1 LCGTP
6 PDKRTVAGARL
17 RQVVTGITALLVE
30 GALSPINCE
39 VLSMERISILVVED
53 EEPQRDLLEGLLN
66 KEGYRAAGAGNG
78 KTALQ
83 RAREDTFEVVLL
95 DYKLP
100 DTDGLTLLKSLKEMN
115 PEIEVIMI
123 TAFGSIE
130 NAVTAL
136 KAGAFE
142 YLTKPIDLD
151 DLLFKIRKVEER
163 FHLIHEN
170 MVLKEALKDRM
181 KSENIVY
188 ASEKMHEIVSLIVR
202 VAKTDSTCMVKGES
216 GVGKE
221 IVANLIHELSERR
234 NQALVKVNCS
244 AIPETLLESELFGY
258 ERGAFTG
265 AFQRKIGRFE
275 VANKGTIFLDE
286 IGDVPLSL
294 QPKLLRVLQEREIER
309 LGGLYPI
316 KVDVRIVAATNKNL
330 EEEVKQGR
338 FREDL
343 FYRLNIVQIEIPPLR
358 ERKED
363 IPLLLDFFLKKF
375 NERHKR
381 SIKGFAREARDML
394 IKHDYPG
401 NVRELENI
409 IERATVLAR
418 GEYITREDLSV
429 SNSGEQQVTD
439 GSMKQVVESMEKRMI
454 TEALV
459 SANWVQTKAADAVG
473 ISERMLRYKM
483 RKLGIARED

>member
-1 LCGTP
+1 
-6 PDKRTVAGARL
+6 
-17 RQVVTGITALLVE
+17 
-30 GALSPINCE
+30 
-39 VLSMERISILVVED
+39 MERMGILIVED
-53 EEPQRDLLEGLLN
+53 EEPQRSLLEGLLN
-66 KEGYRAAGAGNG
+66 KEGYAATGAPDG
-78 KTALQ
+78 KSALQ
-83 RAREDTFEVVLL
+83 LVKERTFEIVLL

-100 DTDGLTLLKSLKEMN
+100 DTDGLTVLKRLKEIN
-115 PEIEVIMI
+115 PEIQVIMI

-151 DLLFKIRKVEER
+151 DLFFKIRKVEER
-163 FHLIHEN
+163 LHLIHEN
-170 MVLKEALKDRM
+170 LVLREALKERM
-181 KSENIVY
+181 KSEDIVY
-188 ASEKMHEIVSLIVR
+188 ASERMHEIVSLIVR
-202 VAKTDSTCMVKGES
+202 VAKTDSTCMVRGES

-221 IVANLIHELSERR
+221 IVANLVHELSERK
-234 NQALVKVNCS
+234 NQPLVKVNCS

-265 AFQRKIGRFE
+265 AYQRKIGKFE

-309 LGGLYPI
+309 LGGLHPI

-330 EEEVKQGR
+330 EEEVKLGR

-358 ERKED
+358 ERKDD
-363 IPLLLDFFLKKF
+363 IPILLDFFLKRF
-375 NERHKR
+375 NERHRKTV
-381 SIKGFAREARDML
+381 KGFAREARDAL

-409 IERATVLAR
+409 VERAVVLTR
-418 GEYITREDLSV
+418 GEYVTREDLSM
-429 SNSGEQQVTD
+429 SNGIEQPTTD
-439 GSMKQVVESMEKRMI
+439 GTMKHVVESMEKRMI

-459 SANWVQTKAADAVG
+459 SSNWVQTKAAESIG

-483 RKLGIARED
+483 KKLGIAREG

>member
-1 LCGTP
+1 
-6 PDKRTVAGARL
+6 
-17 RQVVTGITALLVE
+17 
-30 GALSPINCE
+30 
-39 VLSMERISILVVED
+39 MERMSILIVED
-53 EEPQRDLLEGLLN
+53 EATQRTLLEGLLT
-66 KEGYRAAGAGNG
+66 KEGYKATGAGDG

-83 RAREDTFEVVLL
+83 FVKDGPFEVVLL

-100 DTDGLTLLKSLKEMN
+100 DMDGLTILKRLKEMN

-123 TAFGSIE
+123 TAFGSVE

-142 YLTKPIDLD
+142 YLTKPVDLD

-163 FHLIHEN
+163 LHLIHEN
-170 MVLKEALKDRM
+170 MILKEAWKYRN
-181 KSENIVY
+181 KTESIVY
-188 ASEKMHEIVSLIVR
+188 ASVKMHEIVSLIVR
-202 VAKTDSTCMVKGES
+202 VAKTDSTCMVQGES

-221 IVANLIHELSERR
+221 IVANLIHELSERK
-234 NQALVKVNCS
+234 NEPLVKVNCS
-244 AIPETLLESELFGY
+244 AIPDTLLESELFGY

-265 AFQRKIGRFE
+265 AYQKKLGRFE
-275 VANKGTIFLDE
+275 IAHKGTIFLDE
-286 IGDVPLSL
+286 IGDVPLFL

-309 LGGLYPI
+309 LGGLHPI

-330 EEEVKQGR
+330 EDEVKQGR

-343 FYRLNIVQIEIPPLR
+343 YYRLNIVRIEIPPLR

-363 IPLLLDFFLKKF
+363 IPLLIDFFLKKF
-375 NERHKR
+375 NERHKK
-381 SIKGFAREARDML
+381 SIRGFSREARDVL

-409 IERATVLAR
+409 VERATVLAR
-418 GEYITREDLSV
+418 SEYLTRDDLSLF
-429 SNSGEQQVTD
+429 SGAELPAPD
-439 GSMKQVVESMEKRMI
+439 GSMKHVVEGMEKRMI

-459 SANWVQTKAADAVG
+459 SSNWVQTKAAESVG

-483 RKLGIARED
+483 KKLGITKED

>member
-1 LCGTP
+1 
-6 PDKRTVAGARL
+6 
-17 RQVVTGITALLVE
+17 
-30 GALSPINCE
+30 
-39 VLSMERISILVVED
+39 MERISILIVED
-53 EEPQRDLLEGLLN
+53 EETQRSLLEGLLN
-66 KEGYRAAGAGNG
+66 KEGYRAAGAGDG
-78 KTALQ
+78 KKALQ
-83 RAREDTFEVVLL
+83 LVKEGTFEIVLL

-100 DTDGLTLLKSLKEMN
+100 DTDGLSILKSIKEMN

-163 FHLIHEN
+163 LHLIHEN
-170 MVLKEALKDRM
+170 MVLKEALKDKM

-202 VAKTDSTCMVKGES
+202 VAKTDSTCLVRGES

-221 IVANLIHELSERR
+221 IVANLIHGLSERSQ
-234 NQALVKVNCS
+234 QALVKVNCS
-244 AIPETLLESELFGY
+244 AIPDTLLESELFGY

-265 AFQRKIGRFE
+265 AYQKKIGKFE
-275 VANKGTIFLDE
+275 IAHKGTIFLDE
-286 IGDVPLSL
+286 IGDVPIFL

-309 LGGLYPI
+309 LGGLHPI

-343 FYRLNIVQIEIPPLR
+343 FYRLNIVQIEMPPLR

-375 NERHKR
+375 NERHRR
-381 SIKGFAREARDML
+381 SIKGFAREARDVL
-394 IKHDYPG
+394 IKYDYPG
-401 NVRELENI
+401 NVRELENVV
-409 IERATVLAR
+409 ERAIVLAR

-429 SNSGEQQVTD
+429 SNAGEQPALD
-439 GSMKQVVESMEKRMI
+439 GSLKQEVEFMEKRRI

-459 SANWVQTKAADAVG
+459 SANWVQTKAAETVG

-483 RKLGIARED
+483 KKLGIAKEE

>member
-1 LCGTP
+1 
-6 PDKRTVAGARL
+6 
-17 RQVVTGITALLVE
+17 
-30 GALSPINCE
+30 
-39 VLSMERISILVVED
+39 MERISILIVED
-53 EEPQRDLLEGLLN
+53 EDTQRGLLEGLLN
-66 KEGYRAAGAGNG
+66 KEGYRAAGAGDG
-78 KTALQ
+78 KSALQ
-83 RAREDTFEVVLL
+83 LVKEGTFEIVLL

-100 DTDGLTLLKSLKEMN
+100 DTDGLTLLKNIKEMN

-163 FHLIHEN
+163 LHLIHEN

-202 VAKTDSTCMVKGES
+202 VAKTDSTCLVRGES

-221 IVANLIHELSERR
+221 IVANLVHGLSERSR
-234 NQALVKVNCS
+234 QALVKVNCS
-244 AIPETLLESELFGY
+244 AIPDTLLESELFGY

-265 AFQRKIGRFE
+265 AYQKKIGKFE
-275 VANKGTIFLDE
+275 IAQKGTIFLDE
-286 IGDVPLSL
+286 IGDVPLFL

-309 LGGLYPI
+309 LGGLHPI

-343 FYRLNIVQIEIPPLR
+343 FYRLNIVQIEMPPLR

-363 IPLLLDFFLKKF
+363 IPLLLDFFLKKY
-375 NERHKR
+375 NERHRR
-381 SIKGFAREARDML
+381 SIKGFAREARDVL
-394 IKHDYPG
+394 IKYDYPG
-401 NVRELENI
+401 NVRELENVV
-409 IERATVLAR
+409 ERATVLAR

-429 SNSGEQQVTD
+429 FNAGEQPATD
-439 GSMKQVVESMEKRMI
+439 GSLKQEVEFMEKRRI

-459 SANWVQTKAADAVG
+459 STNWVQTKAAEAVG

-483 RKLGIARED
+483 KKLGIAREE

>member
-1 LCGTP
+1 
-6 PDKRTVAGARL
+6 
-17 RQVVTGITALLVE
+17 
-30 GALSPINCE
+30 
-39 VLSMERISILVVED
+39 MERISILIVED
-53 EEPQRDLLEGLLN
+53 EETQRTLLEGLLN
-66 KEGYRAAGAGNG
+66 KEGYKATGAGDG

-83 RAREDTFEVVLL
+83 LVKDGIFEVVLL

-100 DTDGLTLLKSLKEMN
+100 DMDGLTILKRIKEMN

-123 TAFGSIE
+123 TAFGSVE

-151 DLLFKIRKVEER
+151 DLLFKIKKAEDRL
-163 FHLIHEN
+163 HLIHEN
-170 MVLKEALKDRM
+170 EVLKEALKERN
-181 KSENIVY
+181 KPENIVY
-188 ASEKMHEIVSLIVR
+188 ASEKMHEIMSLIVR
-202 VAKTDSTCMVKGES
+202 VAKTDSTCMVHGES

-221 IVANLIHELSERR
+221 IVANLLHEMSERKDEP
-234 NQALVKVNCS
+234 LVKVNCS

-265 AFQRKIGRFE
+265 AYQKKMGRFE
-275 VANKGTIFLDE
+275 IANKGTIFLDE

-309 LGGLYPI
+309 LGGLRPI
-316 KVDVRIVAATNKNL
+316 RVDVRIVAATNKNL

-343 FYRLNIVQIEIPPLR
+343 YYRLNIVRIEIPSLR

-363 IPLLLDFFLKKF
+363 IPLLLDFFIKKF
-375 NERHKR
+375 NERHRK
-381 SIKGFAREARDML
+381 SIKGFSREARDVL
-394 IKHDYPG
+394 IKYDYPG

-409 IERATVLAR
+409 VERATVLAR
-418 GEYITREDLSV
+418 GEYLTRDDLSV
-429 SNSGEQQVTD
+429 FGDGELPATD
-439 GSMKQVVESMEKRMI
+439 GSMKSVVEGMEKRMI

-459 SANWVQTKAADAVG
+459 SSNWVQTKAAESIG

-483 RKLGIARED
+483 KKLGIAKDE

>member
-1 LCGTP
+1 
-6 PDKRTVAGARL
+6 
-17 RQVVTGITALLVE
+17 
-30 GALSPINCE
+30 
-39 VLSMERISILVVED
+39 MERINILVVED
-53 EEPQRDLLEGLLN
+53 EQTQRSLLEGLLN
-66 KEGYRAAGAGNG
+66 KEGYRAVGAGDG
-78 KTALQ
+78 ATALQ
-83 RAREDTFEVVLL
+83 RIREDTFEAVLL

-100 DTDGLTLLKSLKEMN
+100 DTDGLTLLKNLKEMN

-151 DLLFKIRKVEER
+151 DLLFKIKKVEER
-163 FHLIHEN
+163 FHLINEN
-170 MVLKEALKDRM
+170 MVLKEALKDRL

-202 VAKTDSTCMVKGES
+202 VAKTDSTCLVKGES

-221 IVANLIHELSERR
+221 IVANLVHELSERK
-234 NQALVKVNCS
+234 NQPLVKVNCS

-265 AFQRKIGRFE
+265 AFQRKIGKFE

-309 LGGLYPI
+309 LGGLHPT

-330 EEEVKQGR
+330 EEEVKLGK
-338 FREDL
+338 FREDSS
-343 FYRLNIVQIEIPPLR
+343 IASISS
-358 ERKED
+358 
-363 IPLLLDFFLKKF
+363 
-375 NERHKR
+375 R
-381 SIKGFAREARDML
+381 SRSR
-394 IKHDYPG
+394 P
-401 NVRELENI
+401 
-409 IERATVLAR
+409 
-418 GEYITREDLSV
+418 
-429 SNSGEQQVTD
+429 
-439 GSMKQVVESMEKRMI
+439 
-454 TEALV
+454 
-459 SANWVQTKAADAVG
+459 
-473 ISERMLRYKM
+473 
-483 RKLGIARED
+483 

>member
-1 LCGTP
+1 
-6 PDKRTVAGARL
+6 
-17 RQVVTGITALLVE
+17 
-30 GALSPINCE
+30 
-39 VLSMERISILVVED
+39 MERISILIVED
-53 EEPQRDLLEGLLN
+53 EETQRTLLEGLLN
-66 KEGYRAAGAGNG
+66 KEGYRATGSGDG

-83 RAREDTFEVVLL
+83 LVKDGTFEIVLL

-100 DTDGLTLLKSLKEMN
+100 DMDGLTILKRLKELN

-123 TAFGSIE
+123 TAFGSVE

-136 KAGAFE
+136 KAGAYE

-151 DLLFKIRKVEER
+151 DLLFKIKKVEER
-163 FHLIHEN
+163 LHLIYEN
-170 MVLKEALKDRM
+170 KVLKEVLKERS
-181 KSENIVY
+181 KPESIVY
-188 ASEKMHEIVSLIVR
+188 ASEKMHEIMSLIVR
-202 VAKTDSTCMVKGES
+202 VAKTDSTCMVHGES

-221 IVANLIHELSERR
+221 IVANLLHELSDRR
-234 NQALVKVNCS
+234 DEPLVKVNCS
-244 AIPETLLESELFGY
+244 AIPDTLLESELFGY

-265 AFQRKIGRFE
+265 AYQKKMGRFE
-275 VANKGTIFLDE
+275 IANKGTIFLDE

-309 LGGLYPI
+309 LGGLRPI

-330 EEEVKQGR
+330 EDEVKQGR

-343 FYRLNIVQIEIPPLR
+343 YYRLNIVRIQIPPLR

-375 NERHKR
+375 NERHRK
-381 SIKGFAREARDML
+381 SIKGFSREARDVL
-394 IKHDYPG
+394 IKYDYPG

-409 IERATVLAR
+409 VERATVLAR
-418 GEYITREDLSV
+418 GDYLTRDDLSV
-429 SNSGEQQVTD
+429 FGDGELPEAD
-439 GSMKQVVESMEKRMI
+439 GTMKSVVEGVEKRMI

-459 SANWVQTKAADAVG
+459 SSNWVQTKAAEAIG

-483 RKLGIARED
+483 KKLGIGKED

>member
-1 LCGTP
+1 
-6 PDKRTVAGARL
+6 
-17 RQVVTGITALLVE
+17 
-30 GALSPINCE
+30 
-39 VLSMERISILVVED
+39 MEKISILVVED
-53 EEPQRDLLEGLLN
+53 EEAQRGLLEGLLN
-66 KEGYRAAGAGNG
+66 KEGYAATGAGDG
-78 KTALQ
+78 QRALQ
-83 RAREDTFEVVLL
+83 IAKDSTFEIVLL

-100 DTDGLTLLKSLKEMN
+100 DMDGLTVLNRLKEMN
-115 PEIEVIMI
+115 PEIQVIMI

-151 DLLFKIRKVEER
+151 DLLFKIKKVEER
-163 FHLIHEN
+163 LHLIHEN
-170 MVLKEALKDRM
+170 LILKEALKDRM
-181 KSENIVY
+181 KSENLVY
-188 ASEKMHEIVSLIVR
+188 ASDRMHEIVSLIVR
-202 VAKTDSTCMVKGES
+202 VAKTDSTCMVQGES

-221 IVANLIHELSERR
+221 IVANLIHELSERKD
-234 NQALVKVNCS
+234 QPLVKVNCS
-244 AIPETLLESELFGY
+244 AIPDTLLESELFGY

-265 AFQRKIGRFE
+265 AYQKKLGKFE
-275 VANKGTIFLDE
+275 LANKGTVFLDE

-309 LGGLYPI
+309 LGGLHPV
-316 KVDVRIVAATNKNL
+316 KVDVRIIAATNKNL

-343 FYRLNIVQIEIPPLR
+343 YYRLNIVQIEIPPLR

-363 IPLLLDFFLKKF
+363 IPLLLDFFLKRL
-375 NERHKR
+375 NARHKKNVR
-381 SIKGFAREARDML
+381 GFSREARDVL

-409 IERATVLAR
+409 VERAVVLSR
-418 GEYITREDLSV
+418 GEYVTREDLSIYGAV
-429 SNSGEQQVTD
+429 EPVPTD

-459 SANWVQTKAADAVG
+459 AANWVQTRAAEAIG

-483 RKLGIARED
+483 KKLGIGREE